1 MYIQPDI
8 NPIESIWAALKKKV
22 ERKVKYMVI
31 KNKKISQEEFLD
43 IVRQEWHDLDNI
55 YYFNALIACET
66 GLKLVLMLKEA
77 KQIIDLIIKYVALVL
92 VFYLK

>member
-8 NPIESIWAALKKKV
+8 NPIENVWAALKKKV

-31 KNKKISQEEFLD
+31 KNTKISQEDFLD
-43 IVRQEWHDLDNI
+43 IVQQERHDLDNNI
-55 YYFNALIACET
+55 LLQCIDSMRDWIKACIDAEGGQT
-66 GLKLVLMLKEA
+66 
-77 KQIIDLIIKYVALVL
+77 IIDLIIKYVALVL